1 MRSISTRLA
10 AWYALAA
17 TVTLACLFVV
27 GYQLLES
34 YLIHGLDL
42 LNTAEFEQIRARL
55 GPDYK
60 KLSLDVV
67 NERIRTTT
75 EYASVL
81 FYFDVNIPKH
91 STVFYSANLRG
102 HAIPDV
108 PKKHRYDASVPGIG
122 PLRVAEFLLPPFDVT
137 IATSSAQVFKVMDG
151 YVEVC
156 AGLLIAMLAV
166 STVIGFG
173 LSRLALRP
181 VRLIRETASRI
192 GSDNLSE
199 RIPVSGVRDEISE
212 LARLLNQMFDR
223 LESSFKQVRRFAAE
237 ASHELKTPLSLIR
250 LQAEK
255 LLVDGSLSPED
266 EDSVQMQL
274 EELARLNQIIEEL
287 LFLSRAEARAI
298 TLQLKPQDPSRF
310 LHTFGQDA
318 RVLAEHHGRSLVL
331 VREGESVSTDTPP
344 RESGGQRVAFEA
356 QRIRQVLLNL
366 LANAIAASPLD
377 GVITL
382 RSTFGSGVWRVSV
395 EDQGRGVPP
404 SERERI
410 FERFVRL
417 GERSGEES
425 GSGLGL
431 AICRSII
438 ELHRGRIWAEAAAG
452 GQGLKV
458 VFEIPTT
465 GLGPQDAAESTA
477 SAQGEPVPSSEGEP
491 ALFGEETE
499 TS

>member
-55 GPDYK
+55 GPDYRT
-60 KLSLDVV
+60 LSLEVV

-91 STVFYSANLRG
+91 STVFYSANLHGR
-102 HAIPDV
+102 AIPDV
-108 PKKHRYDASVPGIG
+108 PKKHRYDASIPGIG
-122 PLRVAEFLLPPFDVT
+122 PLRVAEFILPPFDVT
-137 IATSSAQVFKVMDG
+137 IATSSAQVLKVMDG

-156 AGLLIAMLAV
+156 SGLLVAMLAV
-166 STVIGFG
+166 STLVGFA

-181 VRLIRETASRI
+181 VRLIRETANRI

-199 RIPVSGVRDEISE
+199 RIPVPVVRDEISE

-237 ASHELKTPLSLIR
+237 ASHELKTPLSLVR

-255 LLVDGSLSPED
+255 LLVAGRLSPANE
-266 EDSVQMQL
+266 EAVQMQL

-298 TLQLKPQDPSRF
+298 TLQLTPQDPSRF
-310 LHTFGQDA
+310 LHTFAQDA
-318 RVLAEHHGRSLVL
+318 RVLAEHHGRGFVL
-331 VREGESVSTDTPP
+331 VREGE
-344 RESGGQRVAFEA
+344 GLVAFEA

-366 LANAIAASPLD
+366 LANAVEASPRD

-382 RSTFGSGVWRVSV
+382 RSTFGSGLWRVSV

-404 SERERI
+404 DERERI

-417 GERSGEES
+417 GDRAGDER

-438 ELHRGRIWAEAAAG
+438 ELHHGRIRAEAAAD
-452 GQGLKV
+452 GQGLRV
-458 VFEIPTT
+458 IFEIPATDLPPPR
-465 GLGPQDAAESTA
+465 GSPLPGAAEEPTA
-477 SAQGEPVPSSEGEP
+477 SEIA
-491 ALFGEETE
+491 
-499 TS
+499 

>member
-1 MRSISTRLA
+1 MMRSISARLA

-55 GPDYK
+55 GPDYRT
-60 KLSLDVV
+60 LSLEAV

-75 EYASVL
+75 AYASVL

-91 STVFYSANLRG
+91 STVFYSANLHG
-102 HAIPDV
+102 HPIPDV
-108 PKKHRYDASVPGIG
+108 PKKHHYDASIPGIG
-122 PLRVAEFLLPPFDVT
+122 PLRVAEFILPPFDVT
-137 IATSSAQVFKVMDG
+137 IATSSAQVLKVMDG

-156 AGLLIAMLAV
+156 AGLLAAMLVV
-166 STVIGFG
+166 STVIGIG
-173 LSRLALRP
+173 LSRVALRP
-181 VRLIRETASRI
+181 VRLIRETANRI
-192 GSDNLSE
+192 RSDNLSE

-255 LLVDGSLSPED
+255 LLVAGNLSPAD
-266 EDSVQMQL
+266 EESVQMQL

-310 LHTFGQDA
+310 LHTFSQDA
-318 RVLAEHHGRSLVL
+318 RVLAEHHGRGFVL
-331 VREGESVSTDTPP
+331 VREGE
-344 RESGGQRVAFEA
+344 GLVAFEA

-366 LANAIAASPLD
+366 LANAVDASPRD

-382 RSTFGSGVWRVSV
+382 RSTFGSGIWRVSV

-404 SERERI
+404 NERERI

-417 GERSGEES
+417 GERGSGER

-431 AICRSII
+431 TICRSII
-438 ELHRGRIWAEAAAG
+438 ELHHGRIWADAAAG
-452 GQGLKV
+452 DQGLKV
-458 VFEIPTT
+458 TFEIPATPL
-465 GLGPQDAAESTA
+465 LGSPAK
-477 SAQGEPVPSSEGEP
+477 SAISGEP
-491 ALFGEETE
+491 ANADA
-499 TS
+499 

>member
-1 MRSISTRLA
+1 MMRSISTRLA
-10 AWYALAA
+10 LWYTLAA

-27 GYQLLES
+27 GYQLLEN

-55 GPDYK
+55 GPDYR
-60 KLSLDVV
+60 KLSLEVV
-67 NERIRTTT
+67 NQRIRTTT

-91 STVFYSANLRG
+91 STVFYSTNLDG
-102 HAIPDV
+102 HAIPDI

-122 PLRVAEFLLPPFDVT
+122 PLRVAEFILPPFDVT
-137 IATSSAQVFKVMDG
+137 IATSSAQVLKVMDG

-156 AGLLIAMLAV
+156 SGLLLAMLAV
-166 STVIGFG
+166 STLIGFA

-181 VRLIRETASRI
+181 VRLIRETANRI
-192 GSDNLSE
+192 RSDNLSE
-199 RIPVSGVRDEISE
+199 RIPVGGVRDEISE

-255 LLVDGSLSPED
+255 LLVSGKLSPTE
-266 EDSVQMQL
+266 EEAVQMQL

-298 TLQLKPQDPSRF
+298 TLQLKPQDPWRF
-310 LHTFGQDA
+310 LHAFAQDA
-318 RVLAEHHGRSLVL
+318 RVLAEHHGRSFVL
-331 VREGESVSTDTPP
+331 HREGFPEGPSSAGDAAQGAP
-344 RESGGQRVAFEA
+344 GLVAFEA

-366 LANAIAASPLD
+366 LSNAVEASPCD
-377 GVITL
+377 GLITL
-382 RSTFGSGVWRVSV
+382 RSAFGAGIWRVSV
-395 EDQGRGVPP
+395 EDQGSGVAPA
-404 SERERI
+404 ERERI

-417 GERSGEES
+417 GNRAVDER

-438 ELHRGRIWAEAAAG
+438 ELHHGHIWAEAAAG

-458 VFEIPTT
+458 LFEIP
-465 GLGPQDAAESTA
+465 AAERLQQAAVDS
-477 SAQGEPVPSSEGEP
+477 SAGAEEPVSGEI
-491 ALFGEETE
+491 A
-499 TS
+499 